1 MYYKLFL
8 IYLMFIKLL
17 PQKSYKR
24 NLVTK
29 FLSKTV
35 CIVVLGFLFSF
46 VTLSSKA
53 QYSPTQVKIALI
65 VHLIEHTKFPPEA
78 FKSPKEMIQIGILGD
93 DPFGDELES
102 FLMHYKING
111 RGLRVRRKQNAS
123 DLWGCQVI
131 YISKSEQSK
140 LTDILDYFR
149 RYPTLTIGDNLKG
162 FIEQCGIINFVTVD
176 NKPYRFE
183 LNIEAAQK
191 SNLGLNAGL
200 LKMAKRIVACP

>member
-1 MYYKLFL
+1 
-8 IYLMFIKLL
+8 MFIQLL
-17 PQKSYKR
+17 SQKKDKR
-24 NLVTK
+24 NLIIK
-29 FLSKTV
+29 FLSKASFIFLLV
-35 CIVVLGFLFSF
+35 FLFSF
-46 VTLSSKA
+46 ITLPSKA
-53 QYSPTQVKIALI
+53 QYSATQMKIALI
-65 VHLIEHTKFPPEA
+65 VHFIEHTTFPPEA

-102 FLMHYKING
+102 FLAHYRING
-111 RGLRVRRKQNAS
+111 RGLRVRRKKNAS

-131 YISKSEQSK
+131 YISKSEQNK

-162 FIEQCGIINFVTVD
+162 FIEQCGIINFVTVN

-191 SNLGLNAGL
+191 SNIGLNVGL
-200 LKMAKRIVACP
+200 YRMAKRIVACP

>member
-1 MYYKLFL
+1 
-8 IYLMFIKLL
+8 MFIQLL
-17 PQKSYKR
+17 IQKSHKR
-24 NLVTK
+24 NLITK
-29 FLSKTV
+29 FLSKATF
-35 CIVVLGFLFSF
+35 IFLLGVLFSF
-46 VTLSSKA
+46 VTLPSKA
-53 QYSPTQVKIALI
+53 QFSSTQMKIALI
-65 VHLIEHTKFPPEA
+65 IHFIEHTTFPPEA

-102 FLMHYKING
+102 FLTHYKING
-111 RGLRVRRKQNAS
+111 RGLRVRRKKNAS

-191 SNLGLNAGL
+191 SNLVLNVGLF
-200 LKMAKRIVACP
+200 KMAHRIVACP

>member
-1 MYYKLFL
+1 
-8 IYLMFIKLL
+8 MFIKLL
-17 PQKSYKR
+17 SQKLHKT
-24 NLVTK
+24 NLITK
-29 FLSKTV
+29 FLSKT
-35 CIVVLGFLFSF
+35 IFIFLLSLLFSF
-46 VTLSSKA
+46 ITLPSKA
-53 QYSPTQVKIALI
+53 QYSATKVKIALI
-65 VHLIEHTKFPPEA
+65 VHFIEHTKFPPEA

-111 RGLRVRRKQNAS
+111 RGLRVRRKKNAS

-131 YISKSEQSK
+131 YISQSEQSK

-176 NKPYRFE
+176 KKPYRFE

-191 SNLGLNAGL
+191 SNLGLDVGL
-200 LKMAKRIVACP
+200 FRMAQRIVACP

>member
-1 MYYKLFL
+1 
-8 IYLMFIKLL
+8 MFIKLL
-17 PQKSYKR
+17 SKKIYKR
-24 NLVTK
+24 NLISK
-29 FLSKTV
+29 FLSKALF
-35 CIVVLGFLFSF
+35 IFLIGFLFSF
-46 VTLSSKA
+46 IAFPSKA
-53 QYSPTQVKIALI
+53 QYSPTQIKIALI
-65 VHLIEHTKFPPEA
+65 VHFIEHTTFPSEA

-111 RGLRVRRKQNAS
+111 RGLRVRRKKNAS

-131 YISKSEQSK
+131 YISKSEQNK

-162 FIEQCGIINFVTVD
+162 FIEQCGIINFVTVGD
-176 NKPYRFE
+176 KPYRFE

-191 SNLGLNAGL
+191 SNLGLDVGL
-200 LKMAKRIVACP
+200 FRMAKRIVACP

>member
-1 MYYKLFL
+1 
-8 IYLMFIKLL
+8 MFIQLLTQKL
-17 PQKSYKR
+17 YKR
-24 NLVTK
+24 SLITK
-29 FLSKTV
+29 FLFKILF
-35 CIVVLGFLFSF
+35 IVFLGFLFSF
-46 VTLSSKA
+46 ISLSAKA
-53 QYSPTQVKIALI
+53 QYSPTQMKIAFLI
-65 VHLIEHTKFPPEA
+65 HFIEHTKFPSEA

-102 FLMHYKING
+102 FLTHYKING
-111 RGLRVRRKQNAS
+111 RGLRVRRKKNAS

-131 YISKSEQSK
+131 YISQSEQSK

-162 FIEQCGIINFVTVD
+162 FTEQCGIINFVTVD

-191 SNLGLNAGL
+191 SNLVLDVGLFR
-200 LKMAKRIVACP
+200 MAQRIVACP

>member
-1 MYYKLFL
+1 
-8 IYLMFIKLL
+8 MFIQLPLQKL
-17 PQKSYKR
+17 YKR
-24 NLVTK
+24 NLISK
-29 FLSKTV
+29 ISFKILFPFLLS
-35 CIVVLGFLFSF
+35 ILFSF
-46 VTLSSKA
+46 IALPSKA

-65 VHLIEHTKFPPEA
+65 VHFIEHTKFPPEA

-102 FLMHYKING
+102 FFAHYRING
-111 RGLRVRRKQNAS
+111 RGLRVRRKKNAS

-131 YISKSEQSK
+131 YISKSEQDK

-162 FIEQCGIINFVTVD
+162 FIEQCGVINFVTV
-176 NKPYRFE
+176 NNNPYRFE

-191 SNLGLNAGL
+191 SNLGLDVGL
-200 LKMAKRIVACP
+200 FRIAQRIVACP

>member
-1 MYYKLFL
+1 
-8 IYLMFIKLL
+8 MFIQLL
-17 PQKSYKR
+17 PQKLHKR
-24 NLVTK
+24 NLISK
-29 FLSKTV
+29 FLPKILFFFLV
-35 CIVVLGFLFSF
+35 GFLFSF
-46 VTLSSKA
+46 ITLPSKA
-53 QYSPTQVKIALI
+53 QYSPVQMKIAFI
-65 VHLIEHTKFPPEA
+65 IHFIEHTKFPDEA

-102 FLMHYKING
+102 FLTHYRING
-111 RGLRVRRKQNAS
+111 RSLRVRRKKNAS

-131 YISKSEQSK
+131 YISKSEQDK
-140 LTDILDYFR
+140 LPDILDYFR

-191 SNLGLNAGL
+191 SNLVLDVGLFR
-200 LKMAKRIVACP
+200 MAQRIVACP

>member
-1 MYYKLFL
+1 MS
-8 IYLMFIKLL
+8 IQLL
-17 PQKSYKR
+17 PQKLYKK
-24 NLVTK
+24 NLRSK
-29 FLSKTV
+29 FLSKALY
-35 CIVVLGFLFSF
+35 ISLLAFLFSF
-46 VTLSSKA
+46 VTLHSKA
-53 QYSPTQVKIALI
+53 QYSATQMKIALI
-65 VHLIEHTKFPPEA
+65 VHFIEHTTFPPEA

-102 FLMHYKING
+102 FLAHYRING
-111 RGLRVRRKQNAS
+111 RGLRVRRKKNAS

-131 YISKSEQSK
+131 YISKSEQDK
-140 LTDILDYFR
+140 LSDILDYFR

-191 SNLGLNAGL
+191 SNLGLNVGL
-200 LKMAKRIVACP
+200 FRMAQRILACP

>member
-1 MYYKLFL
+1 MS
-8 IYLMFIKLL
+8 IPLL
-17 PQKSYKR
+17 PQLKYKE
-24 NLVTK
+24 NLITK
-29 FLSKTV
+29 FLLKT
-35 CIVVLGFLFSF
+35 IFIFLLGILFSF
-46 VTLSSKA
+46 VTLTSKA
-53 QYSPTQVKIALI
+53 QYSPTQIKISFIL
-65 VHLIEHTKFPPEA
+65 HFIEHTTFPSEA

-111 RGLRVRRKQNAS
+111 RGLRVRRKQKAS

-131 YISKSEQSK
+131 YISKSEQDK
-140 LTDILDYFR
+140 LSDILDYFR

-162 FIEQCGIINFVTVD
+162 FIEQCGIVNFVTVN

-191 SNLGLNAGL
+191 SNLVLDVGLFR
-200 LKMAKRIVACP
+200 MAQRIMACP

>member
-1 MYYKLFL
+1 MFVQL
-8 IYLMFIKLL
+8 I
-17 PQKSYKR
+17 PQKLYRK
-24 NLVTK
+24 NLIST
-29 FLSKTV
+29 FLSKAIFTLLL
-35 CIVVLGFLFSF
+35 CFLFSF
-46 VTLSSKA
+46 VTFSSKA
-53 QYSPTQVKIALI
+53 QYSPIQMKIALI
-65 VHLIEHTKFPPEA
+65 VHLIEHTTFPSEA

-111 RGLRVRRKQNAS
+111 RGLRVRRKKNAS

-131 YISKSEQSK
+131 YISKSEQNK
-140 LTDILDYFR
+140 LSDILDYFR

-162 FIEQCGIINFVTVD
+162 FIEQCGIFNFVTVD

-191 SNLGLNAGL
+191 SNLVLNIGL
-200 LKMAKRIVACP
+200 LRMAQRIVACP

>member
-1 MYYKLFL
+1 MS
-8 IYLMFIKLL
+8 IQLL
-17 PQKSYKR
+17 PQKLYKK
-24 NLVTK
+24 NLPPK
-29 FLSKTV
+29 FFSTTAFIFLFG
-35 CIVVLGFLFSF
+35 LLFSF
-46 VTLSSKA
+46 VTLPSKA
-53 QYSPTQVKIALI
+53 QYSPTQMKIALI
-65 VHLIEHTKFPPEA
+65 VHFIEHTKFPPEA

-102 FLMHYKING
+102 FLAHYRING
-111 RGLRVRRKQNAS
+111 RGLRVRRKKNAS

-131 YISKSEQSK
+131 YISKSEQNK

-191 SNLGLNAGL
+191 SNLVLDVGLFR
-200 LKMAKRIVACP
+200 MAQRIVACP

>member
-1 MYYKLFL
+1 
-8 IYLMFIKLL
+8 MFIQLL
-17 PQKSYKR
+17 PQKFYKR
-24 NLVTK
+24 NFSST
-29 FLSKTV
+29 FLSKTLFIFLV
-35 CIVVLGFLFSF
+35 GFLCSF
-46 VTLSSKA
+46 ITLPSKA
-53 QYSPTQVKIALI
+53 QYSASQMKIGLI
-65 VHLIEHTKFPPEA
+65 VHFIEHTKFPPEA

-102 FLMHYKING
+102 FFAHYRING
-111 RGLRVRRKQNAS
+111 RGLRVRRKKNAS

-140 LTDILDYFR
+140 LPDILDYFR
-149 RYPTLTIGDNLKG
+149 KYPTLTIGDNLKG

-191 SNLGLNAGL
+191 SNLGLDVGL
-200 LKMAKRIVACP
+200 FRMAQRIVACP

>member
-1 MYYKLFL
+1 M
-8 IYLMFIKLL
+8 I
-17 PQKSYKR
+17 S
-24 NLVTK
+24 K
-29 FLSKTV
+29 FLSKALF
-35 CIVVLGFLFSF
+35 IFLIGFLFSF
-46 VTLSSKA
+46 IAFPSKA
-53 QYSPTQVKIALI
+53 QYSPTQIKIALI
-65 VHLIEHTKFPPEA
+65 VHFIEHTTFPSEA

-111 RGLRVRRKQNAS
+111 RGLRVRRKKNAS

-131 YISKSEQSK
+131 YISKSEQNK

-162 FIEQCGIINFVTVD
+162 FIEQCGIINFVTVGD
-176 NKPYRFE
+176 KPYRFE

-191 SNLGLNAGL
+191 SNLGLDVGL
-200 LKMAKRIVACP
+200 FRMAKRIVACP